1 MVPVPNFGVPD
12 WWLMILSLGMLM
24 CVWWLYVAL
33 EHGYIGTVIA
43 AYAVARDCAEMK
55 TQYTGLGMGIMCTR
69 HRRSDRWYLCMRM
82 VTETYSPTPHYPEMA
97 DSAGVCETDTR

>member
-1 MVPVPNFGVPD
+1 MADDPIVGYVDVCMVV
-12 WWLMILSLGMLM
+12 I
-24 CVWWLYVAL
+24 CCIRA
-33 EHGYIGTVIA
+33 HGYIDTVIA